1 MERAVATYL
10 EPQARL
16 AIYAEGEFGKKHAKT
31 AEGVIRYG
39 RNPVAAVIDSEKSG
53 ATVREAVGLNCDAP
67 IVASVGDSLKH
78 SPTALLLGTAWTG
91 GALPA
96 HWRKDIIQAL
106 ESGMDVVNGL
116 HDFLENDEEIS
127 SIAKRHGRRLFD
139 VRKPPMPL
147 PVGAGLA
154 KDLKQHVVLTVG
166 TDCSVGKMTASLE
179 LDAEARRRGKRSKF
193 IATGQTGIMIC
204 GEGIAIDRVIGDFM
218 AGATEQMVMDAA
230 KDHDYIF
237 VEGQGS
243 LSHPGFSGVS
253 LALIHGSAPRTMILV
268 TKATKTNICELPLPL
283 PSLTTTIK
291 ANEHMASLLRP
302 AKVVGIAMNTW
313 GMSKEDADRAIQQ
326 AREET
331 GLPCQDPVRDGVNEL
346 FDAIIANE
354 ENNK

>member
-1 MERAVATYL
+1 MATYL

-16 AIYAEGEFGKKHAKT
+16 AIYAQGEFGKKHAKT

-53 ATVREAVGLNCDAP
+53 STVREAVGLNCDAP
-67 IVASVGDSLKH
+67 IVASVSDALKH

-91 GALPA
+91 GQLPP

-116 HDFLENDEEIS
+116 HDFLENDEEIAS
-127 SIAKRHGRRLFD
+127 TAKRHNRRLFD

-154 KDLKQHVVLTVG
+154 RDLKQHVILTVG

-179 LDAEARRRGKRSKF
+179 LDVEAKRRGKRSKF
-193 IATGQTGIMIC
+193 VATGQTGIMIC

-230 KDHDYIF
+230 KDHDYVF

-253 LALIHGSAPRTMILV
+253 LALIHGAAPRTMILV

-302 AKVVGIAMNTW
+302 SKIVGIAMNTW
-313 GMSKEDADRAIQQ
+313 GMTKEDADRAIAA

-331 GLPCQDPVRDGVNEL
+331 GLPCQDPVRDGVKEL

-354 ENNK
+354 ENTK

>member
-1 MERAVATYL
+1 MATYL

-16 AIYAEGEFGKKHAKT
+16 AIYAQGEFGKKHAKT

-39 RNPVAAVIDSEKSG
+39 RNPIAAVIDKELSGKS
-53 ATVREAVGLNCDAP
+53 VRDAVGLNCDAP
-67 IVASVGDSLKH
+67 IVSSVGDSLQHKP
-78 SPTALLLGTAWTG
+78 SALLLGTAWTG
-91 GALPA
+91 GKMPL
-96 HWRKDIIQAL
+96 HWRQDIIEAL

-116 HDFLENDEEIS
+116 HDFLENDEEIA
-127 SIAKRHGRRLFD
+127 SIAKRLGRRLFD

-147 PVGAGLA
+147 PVGAGLT

-179 LDAEARRRGKRSKF
+179 LDAEARRRGKKSKF
-193 IATGQTGIMIC
+193 VATGQTGIMIC

-218 AGATEQMVMDAA
+218 AGATEEMVMEAA
-230 KDHDYIF
+230 KNHDYVF

-253 LALIHGSAPRTMILV
+253 LALIHGSAPKTMILV

-313 GMSKEDADRAIQQ
+313 GMSKDDADRAIAA
-326 AREET
+326 ARDET
-331 GLPCQDPVRDGVNEL
+331 GLPCQDPVRDGVKEL

-354 ENNK
+354 ENTK

>member
-1 MERAVATYL
+1 MATYL

-16 AIYAEGEFGKKHAKT
+16 AIYAQGEFGKKHAKT

-39 RNPVAAVIDSEKSG
+39 RNPIAAVIDKELSGKS
-53 ATVREAVGLNCDAP
+53 VRDAVGLNCDAP
-67 IVASVGDSLKH
+67 IVSSVSDALQHKPS
-78 SPTALLLGTAWTG
+78 ALLLGTAWTG
-91 GALPA
+91 GKMPP
-96 HWRKDIIQAL
+96 HWRKDIIEAL
-106 ESGMDVVNGL
+106 EAGMDVVNGL
-116 HDFLENDEEIS
+116 HDFLENDEEIA
-127 SIAKRHGRRLFD
+127 SIAKRLNRRLFD
-139 VRKPPMPL
+139 VRKPPTPL

-179 LDAEARRRGKRSKF
+179 LDAEARRRGKKSKF
-193 IATGQTGIMIC
+193 VATGQTGIMIC

-218 AGATEQMVMDAA
+218 AGATEQMVLDAA
-230 KDHDYIF
+230 KDHDYVF

-253 LALIHGSAPRTMILV
+253 LALIHGSAPQTMILV

-283 PSLTTTIK
+283 PSLTATIK

-302 AKVVGIAMNTW
+302 SKVVGIAMNTW
-313 GMSKEDADRAIQQ
+313 GMSKEDADRAIAA

-331 GLPCQDPVRDGVNEL
+331 GLPCQDPVRDGVKEL

-354 ENNK
+354 EITK

>member
-1 MERAVATYL
+1 VATYL

-39 RNPVAAVIDSEKSG
+39 RNPVAAVIDSQKSG
-53 ATVREAVGLNCDAP
+53 LSVRDAVGLNCDAP
-67 IVASVGDSLKH
+67 IVASVSESLKH

-91 GALPA
+91 GQMPQ

-106 ESGMDVVNGL
+106 ECGMDVVNGL

-127 SIAKRHGRRLFD
+127 ATAKRLNRRLFD

-154 KDLKQHVVLTVG
+154 QDLKGHVVLTVG

-179 LDAEARRRGKRSKF
+179 LDAEARRRGQKSKF

-230 KDHDYIF
+230 KDHDFIF

-253 LALIHGSAPRTMILV
+253 LALIHGSAPKTMILV
-268 TKATKTNICELPLPL
+268 TKATKTNICDLPLLL

-302 AKVVGIAMNTW
+302 SKVVGIAMNTW
-313 GMSKEDADRAIQQ
+313 GLNKEDADRAIAA

-331 GLPCQDPVRDGVNEL
+331 GLPCQDPVRDGVKEL
-346 FDAIIANE
+346 FDAILANQE
-354 ENNK
+354 KN

>member
-1 MERAVATYL
+1 MTTYL

-16 AIYAEGEFGKKHAKT
+16 AIYAQGEFGKKHAKT

-53 ATVREAVGLNCDAP
+53 STVREAVGLNCDAP
-67 IVASVGDSLKH
+67 IVASVSDSLKH

-91 GALPA
+91 GQMPP
-96 HWRKDIIQAL
+96 HWRKDILQAL
-106 ESGMDVVNGL
+106 ESGMDIVNGL
-116 HDFLENDEEIS
+116 HDFLENDEEIAAT
-127 SIAKRHGRRLFD
+127 AKRLNRRLFD

-154 KDLKQHVVLTVG
+154 RELKQHVVLTVG

-179 LDAEARRRGKRSKF
+179 LDTEARKRGKSSKF
-193 IATGQTGIMIC
+193 VATGQTGIMIC

-230 KDHDYIF
+230 KNHDYVF

-268 TKATKTNICELPLPL
+268 TKATKTNICELPLLL

-302 AKVVGIAMNTW
+302 SKVVGIAMNTW
-313 GMSKEDADRAIQQ
+313 GMSKEDADRAI
-326 AREET
+326 AAAKEET
-331 GLPCQDPVRDGVNEL
+331 GLPCQDPVRDGVSEL

-354 ENNK
+354 ENN